1 MKMSIVIDKCFL
13 LDNNTTDSLS
23 LKSGYDTMCF
33 PLSTPNPI
41 IHNLSCDVLYKFWLK
56 EVKDETFTII
66 KIEELIEEEE
76 CDFPEPDESDAN
88 EIRIGLLSKLE
99 QAIVLKR
106 KTLSQLENIQK
117 KLSEK
122 RVSLKLMEDAY
133 NELNECI

>member
-41 IHNLSCDVLYKFWLK
+41 IRNLSCDVLYKFWLK
-56 EVKDETFTII
+56 EVTDGTFAIL

-76 CDFPEPDESDAN
+76 CDFPEPDESDTN
-88 EIRIGLLSKLE
+88 EIRTGLLSKIE

>member
-1 MKMSIVIDKCFL
+1 MSIVIDKCFL

-23 LKSGYDTMCF
+23 LKSGYDIMCF
-33 PLSTPNPI
+33 PLSSPNHI
-41 IHNLSCDVLYKFWLK
+41 IHKLSCDVLYKFWLK

-88 EIRIGLLSKLE
+88 EIRIGLLSKIE

>member
-1 MKMSIVIDKCFL
+1 M
-13 LDNNTTDSLS
+13 
-23 LKSGYDTMCF
+23 
-33 PLSTPNPI
+33 
-41 IHNLSCDVLYKFWLK
+41 LYKFWLK
-56 EVKDETFTII
+56 EVRDEIFTII

-76 CDFPEPDESDAN
+76 CDFPEPDESDTN
-88 EIRIGLLSKLE
+88 EIRTGLLSKIE

>member
-1 MKMSIVIDKCFL
+1 MSIVIDKCFL

-76 CDFPEPDESDAN
+76 FDFPEPDESDAN

>member
-1 MKMSIVIDKCFL
+1 MSIVLDKCFL

-41 IHNLSCDVLYKFWLK
+41 IRTLSCDVLYTFWLK
-56 EVKDETFTII
+56 EVRDEIFTII

-76 CDFPEPDESDAN
+76 CDFPEPDESDTN
-88 EIRIGLLSKLE
+88 EIRTGLLSKIE